1 MPPEHETCKFCG
13 NTLYYNGI
21 NVKGDMFIWFEPI
34 RCSCEKAIN
43 YWIKSDKKVQDE
55 KERVETEK
63 QNQLFNDKINRLIG
77 SSGIKKRFETRTFD
91 NFKTN
96 LENIEPFKIAKHYAE
111 NFTDIK
117 ETGRGLY
124 IEGTYGAGKTHLAVS
139 IALFVI
145 NKNIPVIC
153 KTAIDILGDIRKSY
167 DLTDLTEAQILD
179 VYKNVDLLV
188 IDDLGKEKCTD
199 WSVSTLYQ
207 IINDRYEQLKPT
219 IITTNYNESMLI
231 DRQTVNGDDS
241 TIRAIVSRL
250 HECTDVVTMTCLDYR
265 KG

>member
-1 MPPEHETCKFCG
+1 
-13 NTLYYNGI
+13 
-21 NVKGDMFIWFEPI
+21 MFVWFEPI
-34 RCSCEKAIN
+34 RCDCEKAVN
-43 YWIKSDKKVQDE
+43 YWDRADKKAELE
-55 KERVETEK
+55 KERLEAEK
-63 QNQLFNDKINRLIG
+63 QNKEFNDKINRLIG

-91 NFKTN
+91 NFKTDN
-96 LENIEPFKIAKHYAE
+96 ENIDAFKIAKHYAE

-117 ETGRGLY
+117 QTGRGLY

-153 KTAIDILGDIRKSY
+153 KTAIDILADIRKAY
-167 DLTDLTEAQILD
+167 DLTDLSEAQILD
-179 VYKNVDLLV
+179 VYKKVDLLV
-188 IDDLGKEKCTD
+188 IDDLGKEKCSD

-219 IITTNYNESMLI
+219 IITTNYNENMLI
-231 DRQTVNGDDS
+231 NRQSVNNDDS

-250 HECTDVVTMTCLDYR
+250 HECTDVVTMMGKDYR
-265 KG
+265 G